1 MAGFLTSGV
10 SVLVVTFLRGVDVF
24 FVFFCFFFL
33 CSHVFPPTCK
43 SGGWKIQLSHR
54 DECDDCVKPEVVQV
68 FVLPTPNNLVNE
80 EPHSEKG

>member
-10 SVLVVTFLRGVDVF
+10 SVLVVLRGVDVF
-24 FVFFCFFFL
+24 FFFFL

-68 FVLPTPNNLVNE
+68 FVLSTPNNLVNE